1 MPLSFLAAVRRA
13 AAGDTFPSLMQLSA
27 ECKKKK
33 RKMRGRRLLELEN
46 RAGRRGLLK
55 KKVPGLLRAPGA
67 GL

>member
-1 MPLSFLAAVRRA
+1 MPLSFLAAVCRA

-33 RKMRGRRLLELEN
+33 RKMRGRRLPDVEN
-46 RAGRRGLLK
+46 RGGCRGFLK